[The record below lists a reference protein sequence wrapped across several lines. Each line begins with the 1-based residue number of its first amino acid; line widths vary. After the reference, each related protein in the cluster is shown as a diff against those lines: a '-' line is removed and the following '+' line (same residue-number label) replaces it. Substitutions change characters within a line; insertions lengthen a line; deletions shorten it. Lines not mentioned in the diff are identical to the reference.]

1 MARDARGGVSQRLA
15 KLSRRER
22 QCLDVLFQRGE
33 ATVTEVVDALADPP
47 SYSAVRAT
55 LNVLVEKGHAQFRQ
69 DGPRYIYLPAIPAD
83 TARSAAIQHVV
94 NTFFGGS
101 AEQAMVALL
110 EMSDMSVPRDALD
123 RLTRKIQSA
132 RKEGR

>member
-1 MARDARGGVSQRLA
+1 MPKALPNGVKQRLA

-33 ATVTEVVDALADPP
+33 ATVADVVETLADPP

-55 LNVLVEKGHAQFRQ
+55 LNVLVDKGHAVHRQ
-69 DGPRYIYLPAIPAD
+69 DGPRYVYLPAIPAT
-83 TARSAAIQHVV
+83 TARSAAVQHLVT
-94 NTFFGGS
+94 TFFGGS
-101 AEQAMVALL
+101 TEEAMVALL
-110 EMSDMSVPRDALD
+110 EISDTKIPRDAIE
-123 RLTRKIQSA
+123 RLTRTIQAA

>member
-1 MARDARGGVSQRLA
+1 MARATQNGVSQRLA

-33 ATVTEVVDALADPP
+33 ATVTEVMEALADPP

-55 LNVLVEKGHAQFRQ
+55 LNVLVEKGHAQYRQ
-69 DGPRYIYLPAIPAD
+69 DGPRYVYLPSMPAN
-83 TARSAAIQHVV
+83 TARSAAMRHLID
-94 NTFFGGS
+94 TFFAGS
-101 AEQAMVALL
+101 AENAMAALL
-110 EMSDMSVPRDALD
+110 EMSDTKVSRDTLE
-123 RLTRKIQSA
+123 RLTRTIQAA

>member
-110 EMSDMSVPRDALD
+110 EMSDTSVPRDALD

>member
-1 MARDARGGVSQRLA
+1 VPKESPSNNLA

-22 QCLDVLFQRGE
+22 EIMDVLFQRGQ
-33 ATVTEVVDALADPP
+33 ATVAEVVEALADPP

-55 LNVLVEKGHAQFRQ
+55 LNILVAKKQAVHRQ
-69 DGPRYIYLPAIPAD
+69 DGPRYVYLPSIPQD
-83 TARSAAIQHVV
+83 TARAAAIRHVI

-101 AEQAMVALL
+101 AEDAAVALL
-110 EMSDMSVPRDALD
+110 QMSDTRLPAEAVDK
-123 RLTRKIQSA
+123 LTRAVQKA